1 MTNKKKSAILD
12 IVRLN
17 YAYNYILQ
25 VELIT
30 ISAEEDCI
38 IPYIGFCGSQSQ
50 QGRLLLYKRNKLKYK
65 KMAHTESG
73 ILYLNKTDRKAL
85 EFNLEELK
93 KLKNIKKA
101 ERAIEVIEF
110 ILHITN

>member
-1 MTNKKKSAILD
+1 
-12 IVRLN
+12 
-17 YAYNYILQ
+17 
-25 VELIT
+25 
-30 ISAEEDCI
+30 
-38 IPYIGFCGSQSQ
+38 
-50 QGRLLLYKRNKLKYK
+50 
-65 KMAHTESG
+65 MAHTESG

-110 ILHITN
+110 ILHITS